1 MDFESPNGKSK
12 IVGSSKVPRPKSK
25 TLNPMSSSARRILG
39 VDPGLNITGYGV
51 LERDPKQPKSPRV
64 LEAGVVRGTKQQPLV
79 ERLVEIHRGV
89 AEVIAAFKPD
99 VMAIEQL
106 YSHVAHPRTSILMGH
121 ARGVICLAAAQAGIP
136 VVHYP
141 ATQIKRIL
149 TGAGRASKEQMQSAI
164 TRELR
169 LPQVPEPPDVA
180 DALAVAICHY
190 YLGRGEQDL
199 AAADE
204 EAVEESDRSAARRG

>member
-1 MDFESPNGKSK
+1 DRADSK
-12 IVGSSKVPRPKSK
+12 PKV
-25 TLNPMSSSARRILG
+25 I
-39 VDPGLNITGYGV
+39 
-51 LERDPKQPKSPRV
+51 
-64 LEAGVVRGTKQQPLV
+64 EAGVVRGVSKQSLTD
-79 ERLVEIHRGV
+79 RLVEIHRGV
-89 AEVIAAFKPD
+89 ADVIAALKPT
-99 VMAIEQL
+99 VMALEQL
-106 YSHVAHPRTSILMGH
+106 YSHVSHPRTSILMGH

-149 TGAGRASKEQMQSAI
+149 TGAGRASKGQMQAAI

-190 YLGRGEQDL
+190 YLGRGEQEL
-199 AAADE
+199 AAASE
-204 EAVEESDRSAARRG
+204 EAVGET